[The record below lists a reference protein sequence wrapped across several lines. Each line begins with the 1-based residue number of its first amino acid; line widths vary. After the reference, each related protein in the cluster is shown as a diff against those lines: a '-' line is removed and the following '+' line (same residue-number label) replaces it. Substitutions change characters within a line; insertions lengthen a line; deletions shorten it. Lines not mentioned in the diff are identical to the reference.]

1 MGFFDNISFEDVG
14 IGVAESVAAG
24 IDQSVAQYQKNKDR
38 LRDIEYTTRKDK
50 RETFDKE
57 ISANSKLIKE
67 AAAVFGKDGED
78 AVFSLIKSEG
88 SLQAAYEAA
97 MQLKKMQQDQGINPI
112 QYIGLAESSPTGVT
126 VNQLARYA
134 ATPLKVRPGPK
145 AKDIATGFMSF
156 IPGAGTRAAESIE
169 TGVRADMAAAGFE
182 EVGSREEFLEGLPE
196 ARANELKPY
205 MLGRLPDPQQEMNR
219 LIGIQSNLF
228 SQGKKAEADNIKNE
242 VTRLA
247 GVVTMLDKDNYT
259 PNLSVLTKGNVQ
271 QRISDRYGLGGDYN
285 AQGAWITATEDQ
297 QIIDELE
304 KVGDY
309 AEGFIEEAVKD
320 GVSYGFATRKIN
332 EFIRKNKK
340 FVYIANPDGFGPGE
354 FKEVEGEILFDTS
367 LVGEEPED
375 QGLVERSTTEDAEVG
390 DPATAGSAN
399 QNEQDTQINRYRN
412 MPDKNSTEAKALR
425 AKILRSQGGAEKL
438 AELGL

>member
-14 IGVAESVAAG
+14 VGVAESLSAG
-24 IDQSVAQYQKNKDR
+24 IDQSVARYQKNKAR

-57 ISANSKLIKE
+57 IAANSKLIKE

-97 MQLKKMQQDQGINPI
+97 MQLKKMEQEQGINPI

-126 VNQLARYA
+126 VNQLARYT

-145 AKDIATGFMSF
+145 AEDIATGFMSF

-219 LIGIQSNLF
+219 LIGVQSTLYA
-228 SQGKKAEADNIKNE
+228 QGKNEEADSIKRE

-247 GVVTMLDKDNYT
+247 GVVTMTEKDNYT
-259 PNLSVLTKGNVQ
+259 PNLSIATKGNIKQ
-271 QRISDRYGLGGDYN
+271 LISTKYDLGGEYGPN
-285 AQGAWITATEDQ
+285 GNYFTTNQDQ
-297 QIIDELE
+297 AVVDELI
-304 KVGDY
+304 KIGNY
-309 AEGFIEEAVKD
+309 AEGFIDDAVAD
-320 GVSYGFATRKIN
+320 GMGYGFATRKVD
-332 EFIRKNKK
+332 EFIRQNKN
-340 FVYIANPDGFGPGE
+340 FVYVPNPDGFGPGE
-354 FKEVEGEILFDTS
+354 FKEAEGTLFN
-367 LVGEEPED
+367 VGLLGQSPEE

>member
-38 LRDIEYTTRKDK
+38 LRDIEYTTRKSS

-57 ISANSKLIKE
+57 VAANSKLIKE
-67 AAAVFGKDGED
+67 AAAVFGPDGED

-88 SLQAAYEAA
+88 SLEAAYETA
-97 MQLKKMQQDQGINPI
+97 MQLKKMEQDQGINPI

-126 VNQLARYA
+126 VKQLARYT

-145 AKDIATGFMSF
+145 AEDIATGFMSF

-182 EVGSREEFLEGLPE
+182 EVGSREEFLANLPE
-196 ARANELKPY
+196 AKANKLKPY

-219 LIGIQSNLF
+219 LIGVQSTLYA
-228 SQGKKAEADNIKNE
+228 QGKKEEADSIKRE

-247 GVVTMLDKDNYT
+247 GVVTMTEKDNYT
-259 PNLSVLTKGNVQ
+259 PNLSIATKGNIKQ
-271 QRISDRYGLGGDYN
+271 LISTKYGLGGEYGPN
-285 AQGAWITATEDQ
+285 GNYFTTNQDQ
-297 QIIDELE
+297 AVVDELI
-304 KVGDY
+304 KIGNY
-309 AEGFIEEAVKD
+309 AEGFIDDAVAD
-320 GVSYGFATRKIN
+320 GMGYGFATRKVD
-332 EFIRKNKK
+332 EFIRQNKN
-340 FVYIANPDGFGPGE
+340 FVYVPNPDGFGPGE
-354 FKEVEGEILFDTS
+354 FKEAEGTLFN
-367 LVGEEPED
+367 VGLLGESPEERE
-375 QGLVERSTTEDAEVG
+375 LVERSTTEDAEVG

-399 QNEQDTQINRYRN
+399 KSKQETQINRYRN

-425 AKILRSQGGAEKL
+425 AEILRSQGGAEKL

>member
-14 IGVAESVAAG
+14 VGVAESLSAG
-24 IDQSVAQYQKNKDR
+24 IDQSVARYQKNKDR
-38 LRDIEYTTRKDK
+38 LRDIEYTTRKSN

-57 ISANSKLIKE
+57 IAANSKLIKE

-97 MQLKKMQQDQGINPI
+97 MQLKKMEQEQGINPI
-112 QYIGLAESSPTGVT
+112 QYIGLAAGSPTGVT
-126 VNQLARYA
+126 VQQLARYT

-145 AKDIATGFMSF
+145 AEDIATGFMSF

-219 LIGIQSNLF
+219 LIGVQSTLYA
-228 SQGKKAEADNIKNE
+228 QGKNEEADSIKRE

-247 GVVTMLDKDNYT
+247 GVVTMTEKDNYT
-259 PNLSVLTKGNVQ
+259 PNLSIATKGNIKQ
-271 QRISDRYGLGGDYN
+271 LISTKYDLGGEYGPN
-285 AQGAWITATEDQ
+285 GNYFTTNQDQ
-297 QIIDELE
+297 AVVDELI
-304 KVGDY
+304 KIGNY
-309 AEGFIEEAVKD
+309 AEGFIDDAVAD
-320 GVSYGFATRKIN
+320 GMGYGFATRKVD
-332 EFIRKNKK
+332 EFIRQNKN
-340 FVYIANPDGFGPGE
+340 FVYVPNPDGFGPGE
-354 FKEVEGEILFDTS
+354 FKEAEGTLFN
-367 LVGEEPED
+367 VGLLGQSPEE
-375 QGLVERSTTEDAEVG
+375 QGLVDQSTTEDADVG